1 MLCLADPSA
10 VRNSPFFGDNNLKP
24 GFAETRSVAESV
36 LRGGVGKI
44 NEPARRSIR
53 RTYSRKRIN
62 RRWKRY
68 MHSRVVRAKTVSK
81 FEVPSN
87 ANSVSHVAMNGD
99 IEKWRA
105 NLPWPVP
112 SGTVSMRFGL
122 YEVLK
127 GINHNSNGI
136 TIETA
141 PGIPVT
147 AVFGGYVQSVFTV
160 ADKPVV
166 MIRHGKYFTTY
177 SNLSAVSVCKDDM
190 VTTGQVLGQVAENGQ
205 LDFIISDKKDN
216 YFDPEK
222 WLRK

>member
-1 MLCLADPSA
+1 MLCLATPSA
-10 VRNSPFFGDNNLKP
+10 AGNSPFFSDNNLKP
-24 GFAETRSVAESV
+24 GFADTHSVAGTV
-36 LRGGVGKI
+36 LIGGTGAV
-44 NEPARRSIR
+44 NEPALRSIR
-53 RTYSRKRIN
+53 RTSSKKRNN

-68 MHSRVVRAKTVSK
+68 MHSKAVRAKTVSK

-105 NLPWPVP
+105 HLPWPVP

-177 SNLSAVSVCKDDM
+177 SNLSAVSVCKDDV